1 MLVAASFLAASLLTA
16 CLWNFN
22 SVSEQEF
29 EYLPLDD
36 SEYPYANLPRLVIQT
51 ENATSIR
58 DKETP
63 VEAKLQIYGKNSP
76 ESRIYDL
83 TIR

>member
-51 ENATSIR
+51 ETPRASAT
-58 DKETP
+58 K
-63 VEAKLQIYGKNSP
+63 KLPLKPNCKFTERTLP
-76 ESRIYDL
+76 KVAF
-83 TIR
+83 TT